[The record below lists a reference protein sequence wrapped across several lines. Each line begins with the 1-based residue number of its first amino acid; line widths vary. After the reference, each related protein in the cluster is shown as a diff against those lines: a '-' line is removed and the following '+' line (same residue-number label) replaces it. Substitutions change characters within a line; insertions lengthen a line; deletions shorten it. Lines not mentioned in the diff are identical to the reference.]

1 MTEPVS
7 DVLPEV
13 RVSLTRV
20 CLRKGEVAIPFRA
33 RSAFE
38 EVRTFRAY
46 DVEEDEEHE
55 LEVQSNG
62 RLAGLKPFMEQR
74 GLAVNDVVV
83 VRPQRD
89 GSFVLTAA
97 ARPRSSRRD
106 ARAVRRAV
114 ASLLEGGP
122 PRSLEE
128 LREDFALADD
138 APLRAALEREP
149 TLQRR
154 AGRWGLADPPGHAEG
169 GARRERVTAT
179 SRPGPDP
186 RRASLN
192 SVRDGEVSSPEVLA
206 RAREAFDALGY
217 EVSAAGEGTLALGAP
232 MGRSRQLAL
241 VRVLREGERP
251 DWGDL
256 IRAGRERGAD
266 ALAVLGD
273 VRDLHPLERPARGA
287 QATLWSWEGLE
298 RAYALSQTVPIGPVD
313 LAPSF
318 EEDGLHGQGLERF
331 EARIEDRVRARGLF
345 SSVVARLAELRAPTS
360 FTLGDLED
368 APSASRD
375 ELLAVV
381 DRLTAPPFQWVERV
395 GPGEFAL
402 RQSVTDGLAHLSRYA
417 ASLARDLPDATR
429 PRVRGLDATQDDAEA
444 VDLLGRDDL
453 VAAGA
458 ADDERPDEH
467 G

>member
-1 MTEPVS
+1 M
-7 DVLPEV
+7 
-13 RVSLTRV
+13 
-20 CLRKGEVAIPFRA
+20 
-33 RSAFE
+33 
-38 EVRTFRAY
+38 
-46 DVEEDEEHE
+46 
-55 LEVQSNG
+55 
-62 RLAGLKPFMEQR
+62 
-74 GLAVNDVVV
+74 
-83 VRPQRD
+83 
-89 GSFVLTAA
+89 
-97 ARPRSSRRD
+97 
-106 ARAVRRAV
+106 
-114 ASLLEGGP
+114 
-122 PRSLEE
+122 
-128 LREDFALADD
+128 
-138 APLRAALEREP
+138 
-149 TLQRR
+149 
-154 AGRWGLADPPGHAEG
+154 
-169 GARRERVTAT
+169 
-179 SRPGPDP
+179 
-186 RRASLN
+186 
-192 SVRDGEVSSPEVLA
+192 
-206 RAREAFDALGY
+206 
-217 EVSAAGEGTLALGAP
+217 
-232 MGRSRQLAL
+232 
-241 VRVLREGERP
+241 
-251 DWGDL
+251 
-256 IRAGRERGAD
+256 
-266 ALAVLGD
+266 
-273 VRDLHPLERPARGA
+273 
-287 QATLWSWEGLE
+287 
-298 RAYALSQTVPIGPVD
+298 D